1 MSVVSLNDLMAAHVE
16 SIYYTLITL
25 GAYVT
30 CLCMTMYICA
40 KIVAQA
46 LAAQKVVVHVP
57 VYDSSA
63 RLSQPVIASPFWHS
77 VNFPQESLAKLNN

>member
-1 MSVVSLNDLMAAHVE
+1 MTLNDIYAAQIE
-16 SIYYTLITL
+16 SHYFFYLVS

-46 LAAQKVVVHVP
+46 LATQKVVVHVP
-57 VYDSSA
+57 VYDATVAYNHWLNRSVTQKSA
-63 RLSQPVIASPFWHS
+63 NSC
-77 VNFPQESLAKLNN
+77 VN